1 MANIH
6 NTFNIN
12 INKNFIINNFSINTP
27 LNIIVN
33 DNYLSIHSYF
43 NLVDFYGVDDNSGR
57 QKWIIEKEDNE
68 TYYIKSVFNRE
79 DKNQYLGCPNKSNNV
94 FLYTSKNRFTKW
106 SIKNIEGNLYEIIYI
121 GDKLL

>member
-6 NTFNIN
+6 DAYNIN

-94 FLYTSKNRFTKW
+94 FLYGSKNRFTKW
-106 SIKNIEGNLYEIIYI
+106 SIKNIEDNLYEIIYI